1 MLKLFSAVMQVKTD
15 LQKTNE
21 KNGILDFMKIIEQMP
36 ENFAMIEFGIN
47 DIVRSG
53 LVREYLLRKMAMGM

>member
-1 MLKLFSAVMQVKTD
+1 MFCGDASQTD

-36 ENFAMIEFGIN
+36 EDFAMIEFGIN